1 MTQTER
7 FNTLIEFETEL
18 AFIRCEAIVAE
29 LDKLYN
35 FDHDELVERYD
46 TEDKAYDIIMHCN
59 MDQDMRN
66 SVKEYLD
73 NHGYK
78 GLYHFYNRLAN

>member
-1 MTQTER
+1 MKQTER
-7 FNTLIEFETEL
+7 FNTLIEFENEVGIIKGL
-18 AFIRCEAIVAE
+18 NIVAE
-29 LDKLYN
+29 LDKLYG
-35 FDHDELVERYD
+35 FDHDELIERYD
-46 TEDKAYDIIMHCN
+46 TENKVYDIIMHCN

-73 NHGYK
+73 KHGCK